1 MGAALSR
8 SPMETEASTVAAKKL
23 NPWRGVRRWAA
34 SELARLVWVAALAV
48 AAVIGTT
55 FLNRAFERMQS
66 ATARIWYGRGVAALK
81 AGQADEAVRDLQAA
95 LAHERDNRQYI
106 QSLAEA
112 LAAAGKTGQAK
123 AYFLNLW
130 QGEPG
135 NGELNLQ
142 LARLAVREHDPA
154 EAQQYYHGAIFGV
167 WGSDAI
173 ARRRAAREELIA
185 FLLSQNRQRDAESE
199 LIALSG
205 EVPEDPAVLTQV
217 GDLFLRAGNAKRA
230 LDDFQR
236 AVLLDP
242 DNQPALAA
250 AGKTAFALGDF
261 SRARGFLE
269 RAARLA
275 PEYASLQELLENVLT
290 VDAVDPFDRSLRYAE
305 RRVRTERAFATAGRR
320 LQACAQAKGIDLS
333 AAGSDPLQTD
343 AAQWNELK
351 PRVTPRELRRNPDLM
366 ETAANL
372 ALDIERHTADAC
384 GAPSGEDLALLL
396 IAQNRG
402 AK

>member
-1 MGAALSR
+1 
-8 SPMETEASTVAAKKL
+8 METDASTVAAKKL

-66 ATARIWYGRGVAALK
+66 ATARLWYGRGVAALK

-106 QSLAEA
+106 QSLAQA

-154 EAQQYYHGAIFGV
+154 QAQQYYHGAIFGV

-185 FLLSQNRQRDAESE
+185 FLLSQNRQREAEAE

-205 EVPEDPAVLTQV
+205 EVPGDPAVLTQV

-250 AGKTAFALGDF
+250 AGRTAFAIGDF

-269 RAARLA
+269 RAAHLA
-275 PEYASLQELLENVLT
+275 PEDASLQELLENVLT
-290 VDAVDPFDRSLRYAE
+290 VEAVDPFDRRLRYAE

-320 LQACAQAKGIDLS
+320 LKACAQARGIDLS
-333 AAGSDPLQTD
+333 APGSDPLHAD
-343 AAQWNELK
+343 AAQWKELK
-351 PRVTPRELRRNPDLM
+351 PRVTPRDLRRNPDLM

-372 ALDIERHTADAC
+372 ALDIERHTADVC
-384 GAPSGEDLALLL
+384 GQPSGEDLALLL